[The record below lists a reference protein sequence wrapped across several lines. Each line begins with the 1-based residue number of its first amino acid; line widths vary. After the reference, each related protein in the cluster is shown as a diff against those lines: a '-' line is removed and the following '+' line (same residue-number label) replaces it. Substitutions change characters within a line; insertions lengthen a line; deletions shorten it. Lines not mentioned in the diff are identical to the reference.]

1 MTDRVEEGGG
11 GMQVTLGDSNRR
23 NAFFFLTS
31 FSPRRSGPAGAC
43 RGLGMCEFPLFRGG
57 GLGNQYKPAGREAT
71 LALNAIVPA
80 L

>member
-23 NAFFFLTS
+23 NAFFF
-31 FSPRRSGPAGAC
+31 SPLSLLDALARLEPVGDWECASSHC
-43 RGLGMCEFPLFRGG
+43 LGG
-57 GLGNQYKPAGREAT
+57 EAWGT
-71 LALNAIVPA
+71 NINLPVEKLPW